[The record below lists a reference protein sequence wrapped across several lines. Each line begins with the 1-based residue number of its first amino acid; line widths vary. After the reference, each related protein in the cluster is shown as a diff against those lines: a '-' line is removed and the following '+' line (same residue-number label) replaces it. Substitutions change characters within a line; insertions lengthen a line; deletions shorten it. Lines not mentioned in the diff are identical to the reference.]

1 MKTAFYTLTTQENL
15 LLDGQLKKASGG
27 ASHVMWIR
35 EPDRRPKRGEV
46 ISLNAWKAA
55 REEDM
60 EEDGELDVSE
70 PLRVLEPPVETE
82 VETVS
87 LEADTTPS
95 FWDRVILPASEVVA
109 TLFVLG
115 TVAALAFWV
124 LIL

>member
-1 MKTAFYTLTTQENL
+1 M
-15 LLDGQLKKASGG
+15 
-27 ASHVMWIR
+27 
-35 EPDRRPKRGEV
+35 DRRPKRGEV